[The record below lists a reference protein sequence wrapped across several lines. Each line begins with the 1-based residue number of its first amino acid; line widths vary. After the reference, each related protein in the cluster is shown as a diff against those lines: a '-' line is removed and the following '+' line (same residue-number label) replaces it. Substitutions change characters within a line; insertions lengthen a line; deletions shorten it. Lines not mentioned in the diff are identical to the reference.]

1 MSISL
6 GSILFACAGVVLFLR
21 FKRKRH
27 AGALRT
33 EHGAVVFPPPLAL
46 NAHYHLFLSHNWL
59 CGQDQMRIVK
69 ERVQRL
75 LPGAL
80 VFLDVDDLL
89 KGRGKE
95 YLDVSGTVLV
105 FCTQGYFQSL
115 NCMRELVRAVLKSKP
130 IICMLEPEERHG
142 RLTPEEILQ
151 QLRLA
156 EARYDEWGLSEEVRQ
171 WHAEGLDPMP
181 TADALYAALFAE
193 DAVEWA
199 RIGHFQAVTLRLI
212 SERLL
217 PVAAHGTTH
226 LPSELHHQKVTL
238 ASPTLR
244 GKKFHLYASPHN
256 RGAEA
261 FVGEVRDAC
270 ESVLITCEQ
279 DDLPESE
286 RLLVYLNGE
295 TWTSGAESDA
305 FAAEVARALA
315 LRVELLLVHEAPGVV
330 GASEL
335 RSCVEFGDFFTTTPE
350 PLLDAKI
357 YDTIAIALKQA
368 RPWRVVSLALVVR
381 DLAGCAG
388 PTTSSLSSL
397 ASLDLGDAARTIWAI
412 SPARSPFRSPFRSR
426 GRRRGFPKPRRN
438 SWLLPWQQPNRA
450 TRSQSED
457 ADTVQMSTRVEGY
470 SYREHESARDEE
482 DGTNLVAGG

>member
-1 MSISL
+1 MDL
-6 GSILFACAGVVLFLR
+6 GR
-21 FKRKRH
+21 
-27 AGALRT
+27 
-33 EHGAVVFPPPLAL
+33 
-46 NAHYHLFLSHNWL
+46 
-59 CGQDQMRIVK
+59 
-69 ERVQRL
+69 
-75 LPGAL
+75 
-80 VFLDVDDLL
+80 
-89 KGRGKE
+89 
-95 YLDVSGTVLV
+95 
-105 FCTQGYFQSL
+105 
-115 NCMRELVRAVLKSKP
+115 
-130 IICMLEPEERHG
+130 
-142 RLTPEEILQ
+142 
-151 QLRLA
+151 
-156 EARYDEWGLSEEVRQ
+156 
-171 WHAEGLDPMP
+171 
-181 TADALYAALFAE
+181 
-193 DAVEWA
+193 
-199 RIGHFQAVTLRLI
+199 
-212 SERLL
+212 
-217 PVAAHGTTH
+217 
-226 LPSELHHQKVTL
+226 
-238 ASPTLR
+238 
-244 GKKFHLYASPHN
+244 
-256 RGAEA
+256 
-261 FVGEVRDAC
+261 
-270 ESVLITCEQ
+270 
-279 DDLPESE
+279 
-286 RLLVYLNGE
+286 
-295 TWTSGAESDA
+295 ESDA

-335 RSCVEFGDFFTTTPE
+335 RSCVEFGDFFTTTPQ
-350 PLLDAKI
+350 PLLDSKI